1 MGQEKPQQQ
10 QKNEQEQKPEEAPA
24 GPTTISEQAF
34 IELLAGSRLTASCR
48 AKVRCPAAVTAISE
62 GGQEALEA
70 VLSNLLQRLEAK
82 EQISG

>member
-1 MGQEKPQQQ
+1 MGQDEPQQQ
-10 QKNEQEQKPEEAPA
+10 EQKKKEPEEALA
-24 GPTTISEQAF
+24 GPMTISEQAF

-62 GGQEALEA
+62 GGQEAPEA